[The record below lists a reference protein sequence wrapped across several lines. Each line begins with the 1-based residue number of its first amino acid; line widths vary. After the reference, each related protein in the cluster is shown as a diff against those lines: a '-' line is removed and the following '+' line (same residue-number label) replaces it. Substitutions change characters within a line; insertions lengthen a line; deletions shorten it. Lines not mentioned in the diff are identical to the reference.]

1 MRVSLLLPVVFLT
14 LGACVTESA
23 RPPQA
28 TTTTNVVPQPTATY
42 VSPPATTYVAPG
54 DPSTTTTTTV
64 RRTY

>member
-1 MRVSLLLPVVFLT
+1 MRVSLLLPLVFLA

-28 TTTTNVVPQPTATY
+28 TTTTYVIPSPTTTY
-42 VSPPATTYVAPG
+42 VSPPTTTYVAPG
-54 DPSTTTTTTV
+54 EPSTTTTTV